1 MLRWSP
7 LDWCWAGGRGA
18 VRSRVHRLLLSPASV
33 GEVQLGARDSSGVG
47 GGRRRRRAWCPD
59 EGSFVQ
65 GQPVAPAATAT
76 CACSTGPPRFRTRS
90 AAALPLGSSGQ
101 AGGKAARDEPTTARA
116 VSGTRAGRSPPRSF
130 RGSPCRLVP
139 TAPPLHGPGPP
150 AWAASSAC
158 SPAHGEALGAGH
170 RRSVS
175 GCAFFSWKNFVRCF
189 SASVEMVIE
198 ALSRSLLSFDFQMLY
213 QPRIL
218 GLNPTQSWLDHSS
231 YMLPE
236 SLADTSRRLVMSLA
250 RSVSWR
256 RCSPACPCWWGR
268 ACWPFGNAC

>member
-1 MLRWSP
+1 MVCDLAWLEEAPSQAMLRWSP

-76 CACSTGPPRFRTRS
+76 CASSTAPPRFRTGS

-101 AGGKAARDEPTTARA
+101 GGGKAARAEPTTAHA

-130 RGSPCRLVP
+130 RGFPCRLVP

-150 AWAASSAC
+150 AWAASV
-158 SPAHGEALGAGH
+158 PP
-170 RRSVS
+170 RRS
-175 GCAFFSWKNFVRCF
+175 
-189 SASVEMVIE
+189 
-198 ALSRSLLSFDFQMLY
+198 L
-213 QPRIL
+213 
-218 GLNPTQSWLDHSS
+218 
-231 YMLPE
+231 
-236 SLADTSRRLVMSLA
+236 RLTGK
-250 RSVSWR
+250 R
-256 RCSPACPCWWGR
+256 
-268 ACWPFGNAC
+268 